1 MDALLILLQHLGLG
15 PATYPVYDLI
25 KGEARAATSED
36 ELACAI
42 QKQIN
47 MHEILLDAETVLRA
61 VARNGLLSIRKSGI
75 HIDKAVVSDDLR
87 DSTAVM
93 GNAA

>member
-25 KGEARAATSED
+25 KGAAGTPTSEHD
-36 ELACAI
+36 LACEI
-42 QKQIN
+42 QNRIN
-47 MHEILLDAETVLRA
+47 MHEILLDADTVLHA
-61 VARNGLLSIRKSGI
+61 VARNGLLSVRKSAI
-75 HIDKAVVSDDLR
+75 QVDEAAVSGDFHDN
-87 DSTAVM
+87 TTVM

>member
-25 KGEARAATSED
+25 KGEEGAATSED

-42 QKQIN
+42 QSQIN

-75 HIDKAVVSDDLR
+75 HIDKAVVSGGLG
-87 DSTAVM
+87 DSTTVM

>member
-25 KGEARAATSED
+25 KGGMGTPTTED

-42 QKQIN
+42 QGQIN

-61 VARNGLLSIRKSGI
+61 VARNGLLCIRKSGI
-75 HIDKAVVSDDLR
+75 HIDKVVDSDALH
-87 DSTAVM
+87 DSTPVM

>member
-25 KGEARAATSED
+25 KGEGGMATSED

-42 QKQIN
+42 QNQIN
-47 MHEILLDAETVLRA
+47 MHEILLDAEIVLRA

-75 HIDKAVVSDDLR
+75 HIDRAVVSGDLG
-87 DSTAVM
+87 DSTPVM